1 MTKKEIDMKKTKK
14 NNKKIIGLVL
24 VFIGIVGLLGS
35 FGDAGF
41 SVDTA
46 MGSVCCIVPG
56 VILIL
61 LDKKDEKTTN
71 TTPKPQLETTPSAP
85 ATEAPK
91 EKVIPDGSKNYN
103 LFHDFLDGQFLC
115 YEYEQNVC
123 LIDNSFDA
131 IVGNGGKQITFE
143 FEPENEHD
151 NKAVA
156 LYVEGKKIGYVYR
169 GQTQDMIHSYYK
181 QGRQICGY
189 LNKYSVAE
197 KTATYKIGFYKPME
211 YFESKEFSLVKT
223 TKRIDEYSTRAENL
237 SFCNEG
243 DVLTIECDS
252 FADDSYVVY
261 ADGYNEI
268 GELPKSAVNFI
279 EENNPRKIYGILNS
293 CEEDENGKLK
303 AKISVYL
310 I

>member
-1 MTKKEIDMKKTKK
+1 MKKTKK
-14 NNKKIIGLVL
+14 NDKMIIGLVL
-24 VFIGIVGLLGS
+24 VAIGIIGFFGS

-41 SVDTA
+41 SADTA
-46 MGSVCCIVPG
+46 MGSVCFIAIG
-56 VILIL
+56 AILIL
-61 LDKKDEKTTN
+61 IEKKAKKNGNKTP
-71 TTPKPQLETTPSAP
+71 TPHTETIPSAP
-85 ATEAPK
+85 ATETPK
-91 EKVIPDGSKNYN
+91 ENVIPDGTKNYD

-115 YEYEQNVC
+115 YEYEKNVC
-123 LIDNSFDA
+123 LLDDSFDA

-143 FEPENEHD
+143 FEPENEFD
-151 NKAVA
+151 SKAVA

-169 GQTQDMIHSYYK
+169 DQTQDMIHSYYK
-181 QGRQICGY
+181 QGRMICGY

-197 KTATYKIGFYKPME
+197 KTATYKIGFYKPAE
-211 YFESKEFSLVKT
+211 YFENKQFSLVKT
-223 TKRIDEYSTRAENL
+223 SKRIDEYTTRSENL

-261 ADGYNEI
+261 ADGYAEI

-293 CEEDENGKLK
+293 CEEDDNGKLK
-303 AKISVYL
+303 AKITVYL

>member
-1 MTKKEIDMKKTKK
+1 MKKSKK
-14 NNKKIIGLVL
+14 MIIGLVL
-24 VFIGIVGLLGS
+24 VAIGIIGFFGS

-41 SVDTA
+41 SATTA
-46 MGSVCCIVPG
+46 VGSAFCIVPG

-61 LDKKDEKTTN
+61 LEKKAKKTTN
-71 TTPKPQLETTPSAP
+71 TTPQLETIPSAP

-91 EKVIPDGSKNYN
+91 EKVIPDGSENYD

-123 LIDNSFDA
+123 LIDDSFDA

-151 NKAVA
+151 AKAVA

-211 YFESKEFSLVKT
+211 YFESKQFTLVKT
-223 TKRIDEYSTRAENL
+223 GKKVSEFENRADNL
-237 SFCNEG
+237 SWCKDG
-243 DVLTIECDS
+243 DFAIIQLDS
-252 FADDSYVVY
+252 IVDGNYVVL
-261 ADGYNEI
+261 ADGYREI
-268 GELPKSAVNFI
+268 GELPKAAVNFI
-279 EENNPRKIYGILNS
+279 EENNPKKIYGILNS
-293 CEEDENGKLK
+293 CEEDENGKPK
-303 AKISVYL
+303 AKITVYL